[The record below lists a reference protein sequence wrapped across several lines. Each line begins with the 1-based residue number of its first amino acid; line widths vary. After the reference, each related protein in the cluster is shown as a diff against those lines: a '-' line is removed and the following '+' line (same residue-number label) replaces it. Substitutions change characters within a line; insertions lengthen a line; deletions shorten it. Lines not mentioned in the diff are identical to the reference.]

1 MSVGTPLSN
10 QHYIAAPR
18 GEIYGLDHNHARFA
32 DPQLVMELRP
42 ETDIP
47 GLYLSGQDIL
57 SCGFT
62 SALYSGILTASVVL
76 KRNAMIDLVK
86 LHKKLKANEK
96 SKIE

>member
-1 MSVGTPLSN
+1 MKVFSDYS
-10 QHYIAAPR
+10 
-18 GEIYGLDHNHARFA
+18 
-32 DPQLVMELRP
+32 LVS
-42 ETDIP
+42 IFF
-47 GLYLSGQDIL
+47 QDIL

-62 SALYSGILTASVVL
+62 GALYSGILTASVVL

>member
-1 MSVGTPLSN
+1 MKGFFFLLFIN
-10 QHYIAAPR
+10 
-18 GEIYGLDHNHARFA
+18 
-32 DPQLVMELRP
+32 
-42 ETDIP
+42 
-47 GLYLSGQDIL
+47 YLLASIFFQDIL

-62 SALYSGILTASVVL
+62 GALYSGILTASAVL